1 MDLTQKNEELD
12 LEIISETEL
21 TPEACKKTPIPT
33 QHHVLGCIL
42 DQIREVDFREKAGLE
57 EKERIEHRHY
67 LITCIEEVLKVA
79 HDNKLGLCKRN
90 NYLMAFN
97 GAFWETLEKE
107 ELESFLGEAAE
118 KMGIDKN
125 LARHFKFREQLFKQF
140 SSSAKLPKIQDD
152 ANSVKINLLN
162 GTFEINGLNQQLK
175 PVDKRDFLTY
185 QLPFGFDP
193 RAKAPIFEVYLNK
206 VLPDKELQNVIAEY
220 IGYLFVR
227 NQTLKLEKILMLFG
241 SGANG
246 KSVIFEIVN
255 ALLGKENVSNYTLMN
270 LTNDNGYFRA
280 KIANKL
286 VNYASEINN
295 RLNADIFKQLAS
307 GEPVE
312 ARLPYGEPFVITNY
326 AKLIFNTNELPK
338 EIEHTNAFFRRFLIV
353 PFNVIIPEAEQDKEL
368 SKKIID
374 NELSGVFNWVLDGL
388 NRLLSQKGF
397 SKSSA
402 IEKQVELYKTESD
415 SVKMFIEDN
424 YEKSTNSKLYLKDI
438 YAEYA
443 DYCKSNGYRPC
454 NVRTMSKR
462 LTNIGFEMTRN
473 KHGYQVFIER
483 KVFEE
488 PTLSTSSTP
497 MIFDSGVGSVANVA

>member
-1 MDLTQKNEELD
+1 MGEPRQ
-12 LEIISETEL
+12 LEASDFQIDSSETPQL
-21 TPEACKKTPIPT
+21 MQLKANNI
-33 QHHVLGCIL
+33 LDCIL
-42 DQIREVDFREKAGLE
+42 ENIQPIDFKEKAGLE

-67 LITCIEEVLKVA
+67 LIVCIEEILRVA
-79 HDNKLGLCKRN
+79 QDNKFGLCKRN
-90 NYLMAFN
+90 NFLMAFN
-97 GAFWETLEKE
+97 GAFWEVLEKE
-107 ELESFLGEAAE
+107 DLAYFLGNAAE
-118 KMGIDKN
+118 KMGIERK
-125 LARHFKFREQLFKQF
+125 LARHYKFREELLKQF
-140 SSSAKLPKIQDD
+140 ASSAKLPKTQDD
-152 ANSVKINLLN
+152 ANLVKINLLN
-162 GTFEINGLNQQLK
+162 GTFEINGAKQQLRL
-175 PVDKRDFLTY
+175 VDKRDFLTY

-193 RAKAPIFEVYLNK
+193 QAKAPIFEEYLNK
-206 VLPDKELQNVIAEY
+206 VLPDEELRKVIAEY

-227 NQTLKLEKILMLFG
+227 NQTLKLEKVLMLFG

-246 KSVIFEIVN
+246 KSVMFEIVN
-255 ALLGKENVSNYTLMN
+255 ALLGQENVSNYTLMN

-307 GEPVE
+307 GEPVD

-402 IEKQVELYKTESD
+402 IEKQVELYKIESD
-415 SVKMFIEDN
+415 SVKMFLEEN

-438 YAEYA
+438 YAEYV
-443 DYCKSNGYRPC
+443 DYCKSNGYRQC

-473 KHGYQVFIER
+473 KHGNQVFIEK

-488 PTLSTSSTP
+488 PTSSTP
-497 MIFDSGVGSVANVA
+497 MIFDSGVGGAATVA